1 MIIIIIFFKI
11 LVWAFTLIYVCNVY
25 YVVQDKQIKLN
36 KWEKYV

>member
-1 MIIIIIFFKI
+1 MIVIFLKKKI
-11 LVWAFTLIYVCNVY
+11 LNRAFTLIYACNVY